1 MRDIA
6 MNCGKTIWNYLWT
19 DAFDDVDYDNG
30 AVAETDGRWDFTG
43 EINMSR
49 WVNQVDQVLTIGI
62 TWPTTIQLPLTH
74 ILNLTHIHTCAGAR
88 AFNGPSS
95 GITWVSR
102 YQKGKKTNLDFT
114 EARDSEWQWHQLGH
128 MQVCTSLQTH
138 KHASTPPLN
147 FYRPD
152 ALSATQPTASTNWR
166 HILNII
172 KNKKYTTMTTKQVDN

>member
-1 MRDIA
+1 MTSTMTTAPSQRR
-6 MNCGKTIWNYLWT
+6 T
-19 DAFDDVDYDNG
+19 
-30 AVAETDGRWDFTG
+30 AVETSLEKSICPG
-43 EINMSR
+43 ESIRLTRYSPSASP
-49 WVNQVDQVLTIGI
+49 DQQPFNHHSLIS
-62 TWPTTIQLPLTH
+62 W
-74 ILNLTHIHTCAGAR
+74 ILHTCAGAR